1 VRILF
6 DNGQGARYPTPIAG
20 IDLDQASALF

>member
-6 DNGQGARYPTPIAG
+6 DNGQ
-20 IDLDQASALF
+20 DLSQLRPGMSVEPEVWLR